1 MDEQDS
7 PLHARLDALESVI
20 AGQQRDLDDL
30 NATVIKQW
38 AELDLCASQI
48 KRLHEEINTLQ
59 QNNTQ
64 EPPLKPPH
72 Y

>member
-59 QNNTQ
+59 QNTQ
-64 EPPLKPPH
+64 ETTPKPPH

>member
-30 NATVIKQW
+30 NATVIKQG

-48 KRLHEEINTLQ
+48 KRLHEEINAL
-59 QNNTQ
+59 QNNAPDAT
-64 EPPLKPPH
+64 PKPPH